1 VRITVIGCSGSFPGP
16 DGPASCY
23 LLEAEGFRLLLDLG
37 SGAVGALQQ
46 HASLDDIDAVSLSHH
61 HADHCLDICP
71 FWVAR
76 TYDPH
81 GRYPRIPV
89 YGPEGTARRMAQA
102 YGLDE
107 DPGMT
112 EAFDFV
118 TLAPGKREIGP
129 FQVTLAHMNHPVETF
144 GFRVEHSGR
153 VLAYSADTGTCPALV
168 DLASHA
174 DVLLCEA
181 SYLSGPDPMP
191 DMHLTARQAAD
202 HAARAGAGQLI
213 LTHLVPWNHQER
225 TLAEACEFSS
235 FGGPISLAA
244 PGRII
249 DVG

>member
-16 DGPASCY
+16 DGPASSY

-46 HASLDDIDAVSLSHH
+46 HASIDDIDAVCLSHH
-61 HADHCLDICP
+61 HADHCLDMCP

-76 TYDPH
+76 SYDPH
-81 GRYPRIPV
+81 RRYRQIPV
-89 YGPEGTARRMAQA
+89 YGPAGTARRMAQA
-102 YGLDE
+102 YGMDE

-112 EAFDFV
+112 EIFDFV
-118 TLAPGKREIGP
+118 TLTPGKREIGP
-129 FQVTLAHMNHPVETF
+129 FQITLAHMNHPVETF
-144 GFRVEHSGR
+144 GFRVEHAGR

-168 DLASHA
+168 GLASQA
-174 DVLLCEA
+174 EVLLCEA

-191 DMHLTARQAAD
+191 DMHLTARQAAE
-202 HAARAGAGQLI
+202 HAARAGAGQLV
-213 LTHLVPWNHQER
+213 LTHLVPWNHRER
-225 TLAEACEFSS
+225 TLAEAREFSS
-235 FGGPISLAA
+235 FAGAISLAA